1 MTELVRFALDGDGD
15 WAVAEV
21 DDLSPVIRAA
31 ARGADGI
38 VTAAATFEAV
48 MAQVRH
54 VSDTAIRALRESAA
68 KADEIEIEF
77 GIALNAQAG
86 AVMVK
91 SGVDAHLQ
99 VRLSWKRPPD

>member
-1 MTELVRFALDGDGD
+1 MTELVRFALDGD

-21 DDLSPVIRAA
+21 DDRAQVVRVA
-31 ARGADGI
+31 ARGPDGFI
-38 VTAAATFEAV
+38 TATATFDAV
-48 MAQVRH
+48 MGQVRH
-54 VSDTAIRALRESAA
+54 VSDAAIRALRESAT

-91 SGVDAHLQ
+91 TGVDAHLK

>member
-21 DDLSPVIRAA
+21 DDPSPVIRAA
-31 ARGADGI
+31 RGPDGI
-38 VTAAATFEAV
+38 ITAAATFEAV

-54 VSDTAIRALRESAA
+54 VSDAAIRALRESAA

-77 GIALNAQAG
+77 GIALTAQAG

-91 SGVDAHLQ
+91 SGVNAHLQ